1 MANIRKWDPF
11 GEIFSLRDEIDRL
24 FEDYFGKTS
33 DRRDESFWYPA
44 MDISE
49 TEEGYLVEM
58 DVPGIPKEN
67 IKISVKDN
75 QLTITGERKSEKK
88 EEDKDR
94 TYHRIERYYGKFQR
108 TIALPNEIDIE
119 KIKADYKDGVLKI
132 TLPRSEKSKPKEIKI
147 DIK

>member
-24 FEDYFGKTS
+24 FEDYFGKTP

-58 DVPGIPKEN
+58 DVPGIPKDN

-88 EEDKDR
+88 EENKDR

-108 TIALPNEIDIE
+108 TIALPSEIDIE